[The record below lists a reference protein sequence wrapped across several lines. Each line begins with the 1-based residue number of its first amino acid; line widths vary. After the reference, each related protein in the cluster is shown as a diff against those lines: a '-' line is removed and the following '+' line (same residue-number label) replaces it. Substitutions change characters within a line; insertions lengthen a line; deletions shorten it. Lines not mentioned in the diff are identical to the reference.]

1 MSAKRFGVLLA
12 LTGLCYKKVKFMD
25 SMIFGLL
32 IIGIV
37 ALFVL
42 QLVMWIWMLV
52 DCLQNEPSTG
62 NDKVIWVL
70 LMVFLGILGSLLYY
84 FVRRPQRIEEFGH

>member
-1 MSAKRFGVLLA
+1 
-12 LTGLCYKKVKFMD
+12 MD
-25 SMIFGLL
+25 SMLFGLL
-32 IIGIV
+32 ILGIV
-37 ALFVL
+37 ALVIF

-84 FVRRPQRIEEFGH
+84 FIRRPQRIEQYGK

>member
-1 MSAKRFGVLLA
+1 ML
-12 LTGLCYKKVKFMD
+12 
-25 SMIFGLL
+25 FGLL
-32 IIGIV
+32 ILGIV
-37 ALFVL
+37 ALVIFQV
-42 QLVMWIWMLV
+42 VMWIWMLV

-84 FVRRPQRIEEFGH
+84 FIRRPQRIEQYGK

>member
-1 MSAKRFGVLLA
+1 
-12 LTGLCYKKVKFMD
+12 MD

-32 IIGIV
+32 ILAVV
-37 ALFVL
+37 AFIIL

-70 LMVFLGILGSLLYY
+70 LMVFLGVIGSLLYY
-84 FVRRPQRIEEFGH
+84 FIRRPQRIEQLGK

>member
-1 MSAKRFGVLLA
+1 
-12 LTGLCYKKVKFMD
+12 MD

-32 IIGIV
+32 ILAVV
-37 ALFVL
+37 AVIIL

-70 LMVFLGILGSLLYY
+70 LMVFLGIIGSLLYY
-84 FVRRPQRIEEFGH
+84 FIRRPQRIEQFGK

>member
-1 MSAKRFGVLLA
+1 
-12 LTGLCYKKVKFMD
+12 MD
-25 SMIFGLL
+25 SMLFGLL
-32 IIGIV
+32 ILGIV
-37 ALFVL
+37 ALVIF
-42 QLVMWIWMLV
+42 QLVIWIWMLV

-84 FVRRPQRIEEFGH
+84 FIRRPQRIEQYGK

>member
-1 MSAKRFGVLLA
+1 
-12 LTGLCYKKVKFMD
+12 MD
-25 SMIFGLL
+25 SMLFGLL
-32 IIGIV
+32 ILGIV
-37 ALFVL
+37 ALVIFQV
-42 QLVMWIWMLV
+42 VMWIWMLV

-84 FVRRPQRIEEFGH
+84 FIRRPQRIEQYGK